1 MWFSAHSRK
10 LIQIRKIRTDVKTT
24 FKQGYML
31 TVHNQKSKHAGP
43 AGSSAIPNVYL
54 DTVKNALTILLNG
67 MANYAP

>member
-1 MWFSAHSRK
+1 
-10 LIQIRKIRTDVKTT
+10 
-24 FKQGYML
+24 ML

-43 AGSSAIPNVYL
+43 RGSSAIPNMYL